1 MRFTGII
8 LMIVGAVA
16 LVVGGINY
24 SRRHTVL
31 EVGSFKATAT
41 EQRHIPLS
49 PIVSGVVL
57 LGGIALF
64 ASPRRRL
71 A

>member
-1 MRFTGII
+1 MRFAGII
-8 LMIVGAVA
+8 LMILGAVA
-16 LVVGGINY
+16 LVIGGVNY
-24 SRRHTVL
+24 SRQHTVL

-49 PIVSGVVL
+49 PIIGGVVL
-57 LGGIALF
+57 LGGIVLF
-64 ASPRRRL
+64 ASPKGRL